1 MTVPRSHPRY
11 LSLMTR
17 DKLVE
22 GFLKGLAAPQGLIAH
37 GRGEAFDYLLGE
49 ETCPEARE
57 AIAAAAYRLL
67 TAQSP
72 VVSVN
77 GNVATLCP
85 EEISQ
90 LCNLLSCP
98 AEVNLFHRSEE
109 RVRLIAAE
117 LRKSGCERV
126 TGEHPD
132 SMIPGLDHSRALA
145 SGDGMMGAD
154 VALVPLED
162 GDRCEALKAM
172 GKFVITIDLNPLSR
186 TARKADISII
196 DNITRALPELREGIA
211 LLKGLGEEGLKE
223 AEEAFEDYDNE
234 RVLAQLL
241 DRMTRK
247 YLSNPTQD

>member
-1 MTVPRSHPRY
+1 MTIPRSHPRY

-49 ETCPEARE
+49 ETCPEAKD
-57 AIAAAAYRLL
+57 AIVAAAYRLF
-67 TAQSP
+67 TAENP
-72 VVSVN
+72 VISVN
-77 GNVATLCP
+77 GNVASLCV

-117 LRKSGCERV
+117 LRKAGCERV

-132 SMIPGLDHSRALA
+132 FKIPGLDHSRALA
-145 SGDGMMGAD
+145 SSSGMMGAD

-162 GDRCEALKAM
+162 GDRCKALKAM

-186 TARKADISII
+186 TAREAHISII

-211 LLKGLGEEGLKE
+211 LLKGLGDDGLDE
-223 AEEAFEDYDNE
+223 AEKAFEDYNND
-234 RVLAQLL
+234 RVLGLIL
-241 DRMTRK
+241 DRMTGK
-247 YLSNPTQD
+247 YLSDRTKD